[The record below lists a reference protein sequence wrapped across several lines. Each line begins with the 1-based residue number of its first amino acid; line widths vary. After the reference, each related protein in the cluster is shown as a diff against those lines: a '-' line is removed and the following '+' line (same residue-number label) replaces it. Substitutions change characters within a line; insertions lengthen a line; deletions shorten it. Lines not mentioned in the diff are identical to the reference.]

1 MGRFLLA
8 ASSLAIGLTGAVQAQ
23 DATEATQAVNDALL
37 QYLPFDNETDFEN
50 ATRGQIATLDA
61 DQITAPD
68 GTVIYDIAQFDFL
81 KGDAPATANPSLWRQ
96 SKLNAVHGLFEVV
109 EGGIYQ
115 VRGFD
120 LAVMSFI
127 RGETGWIIVDPL
139 TANETAAAGL
149 KLLRENV
156 EDLPVTGVIFTHSHV
171 DHFGGVKGITTPEE
185 IEANNIPIV
194 APEGFFEEAVSEN
207 LIAGNTMS
215 RRASYMYGNVIGKGP
230 EGSLGSGLGTTTAA
244 GAVTIVEPTLTI
256 EETPQTETI
265 DGVEMTFLNTPGAEA
280 PAELMFY
287 IPKFKAMMQ
296 AEEINHTLHNL
307 YTLRGA
313 KVRSGD
319 LFAKYINETIN
330 RFGDEVEVSF
340 GSHHWPTWGN
350 EEILDLW
357 KGQRDTYRYIHDETL
372 RLANTGETMLEIA
385 EQLELPDS
393 LAQKFSNRGYYG
405 SVSHNAKAQYQL
417 YFGWFS
423 GNPSELHELPPVE
436 EGTKFVEY
444 AGGAA
449 AVIEKAMADYDAG
462 EYRWVATA
470 LNHVVFAEPDNA
482 EAKNLLADALTQMG
496 YQAESGP
503 WRNFYLSGAKELR
516 DGIVEAATPATASAD
531 IVRNLPLETY
541 LDYLAVRLNHP
552 EAAGQEIALNFVMP
566 DVSEQFEVTVTNG
579 VMNYTLDSQAE
590 DVDAT
595 VTLDRSVLDNINL
608 GQTTMMAAIEDGSVA
623 VDGDAQKVEAFV
635 GLLDTFEFWFNIVT
649 P

>member
-1 MGRFLLA
+1 MA
-8 ASSLAIGLTGAVQAQ
+8 ASSLAIGLACAAQAQ
-23 DATEATQAVNDALL
+23 DATDTTQAVNDALL
-37 QYLPFDNETDFEN
+37 QYLPFDDESDFEN
-50 ATRGQIATLDA
+50 AMRGQIATLDA

-81 KGDAPATANPSLWRQ
+81 QGDAPATANPSLWRQ
-96 SKLNAVHGLFEVV
+96 SRLNAVHGLFEVV
-109 EGGIYQ
+109 EGSIYQ

-127 RGETGWIIVDPL
+127 RGDTGWIIVDPL

-149 KLLRENV
+149 QLLRDNV

-185 IEANNIPIV
+185 IDANGIPIV

-215 RRASYMYGNVIGKGP
+215 RRASYMYGNVVAKGP
-230 EGSLGSGLGTTTAA
+230 DGSLGSGLGTTTAA
-244 GAVTIVEPTLTI
+244 GEVTIVEPTLTI
-256 EETPQTETI
+256 EQTPQTETI
-265 DGVEMTFLNTPGAEA
+265 DGIEMVFLNTPGAEA

-319 LFAKYINETIN
+319 LFAKYINDTIN

-350 EEILDLW
+350 DEILDLW

-393 LAQKFSNRGYYG
+393 LAQTFSNRGYYG

-449 AVIEKAMADYDAG
+449 AVIEKAQADYDAG

-516 DGIVEAATPATASAD
+516 DGIVEAATPATASPD
-531 IVRNLPLETY
+531 IVRNLPLGTY

-566 DVSEQFEVTVTNG
+566 DVGDEFEVTVTNG
-579 VMNYTLDSQAE
+579 VMNYTLDSQGDEA
-590 DVDAT
+590 DAT
-595 VTLDRSVLDNINL
+595 VTLDRTVLDSINL
-608 GQTTMMAAIEDGSVA
+608 GQTTMMDAIADGSA
-623 VDGDAQKVEAFV
+623 TVDGDAQKVEDFV

>member
-1 MGRFLLA
+1 MSRFFMA
-8 ASSLAIGLTGAVQAQ
+8 ASSLAIGLACAAQAQ
-23 DATEATQAVNDALL
+23 DATDTTQAVNDALL
-37 QYLPFDNETDFEN
+37 QYLPFDDESDFEN
-50 ATRGQIATLDA
+50 AMRGQIATLDA

-81 KGDAPATANPSLWRQ
+81 QGDAPATANPSLWRQ
-96 SKLNAVHGLFEVV
+96 SRLNAVHGLFEVV
-109 EGGIYQ
+109 EGSIYQ

-127 RGETGWIIVDPL
+127 RGDTGWIIVDPL

-149 KLLRENV
+149 QLLRDNV

-185 IEANNIPIV
+185 IDANGIPIV

-215 RRASYMYGNVIGKGP
+215 RRASYMYGNVVAKGP
-230 EGSLGSGLGTTTAA
+230 DGSLGSGLGTTTAA
-244 GAVTIVEPTLTI
+244 GEVTIVEPTLTI
-256 EETPQTETI
+256 EQTPQTETI
-265 DGVEMTFLNTPGAEA
+265 DGIEMVFLNTPGAEA

-319 LFAKYINETIN
+319 LFAKYINDTIN

-350 EEILDLW
+350 DEILDLW

-393 LAQKFSNRGYYG
+393 LAQTFSNRGYYG

-449 AVIEKAMADYDAG
+449 AVIEKAQADYDAG

-516 DGIVEAATPATASAD
+516 DGIVEAATPATASPD
-531 IVRNLPLETY
+531 IVRNLPLGTY

-566 DVSEQFEVTVTNG
+566 DVGDEFEVTVTNG
-579 VMNYTLDSQAE
+579 VMNYTLDSQGDEA
-590 DVDAT
+590 DAT
-595 VTLDRSVLDNINL
+595 VTLDRTVLDSINL
-608 GQTTMMAAIEDGSVA
+608 GQTTMMDAIADGSA
-623 VDGDAQKVEAFV
+623 TVDGDAQKVEDFV